1 MFNIYRYI
9 SNIACSANGPSIL
22 LVNWQLSMWC
32 SINHSLLLAIQSC
45 SCWTPI
51 YGVLIYIY
59 ICMAINVNI
68 FGVHLTIH
76 SCCFCLNIY
85 IYIYIQQKAYFS
97 CFRSPFTGELLWLA
111 TDAVLQ
117 QEHFFFDPQ
126 LLKATV
132 AQEFHFVEVGRIWS
146 TETHRETRIK
156 PYKNTISGWWF
167 LILLFS
173 IIYGMSSFPLT
184 NS

>member
-85 IYIYIQQKAYFS
+85 IFISNKKRISRASGHPSLVSSCGLPPMPCCSKSTFFWTRSSWRRQWRRSFTSWRSGESEAQKRIGKRES
-97 CFRSPFTGELLWLA
+97 NPIRIPFL
-111 TDAVLQ
+111 
-117 QEHFFFDPQ
+117 
-126 LLKATV
+126 
-132 AQEFHFVEVGRIWS
+132 VG
-146 TETHRETRIK
+146 
-156 PYKNTISGWWF
+156 GF
-167 LILLFS
+167 
-173 IIYGMSSFPLT
+173 
-184 NS
+184 